1 MGAAEPPGGAVERT
15 VFTVGHSN
23 HSTDDFLA
31 LLAGHRIGAVADVRS
46 APYSRFAPRFDREA
60 LAAALRGAGVAYA
73 WLGCALGGRPDDP
86 ACYDN
91 GRVDYARVAGTNGF
105 RRGIERVLA
114 MAEARRVALMCAE
127 KDPLDCH
134 RTLLAGRA
142 LDDRGVAVAHILAD
156 GGLEPHMRTMDRLIA
171 KFDLR
176 PDGDLFRPPRARG
189 ELVAEAI
196 ARQSAGAAFAR
207 AAPEARPEGRRCAY

>member
-1 MGAAEPPGGAVERT
+1 MSASEPPGGAAKRP

-23 HSTDDFLA
+23 HSLEAFLA
-31 LLAGHRIGAVADVRS
+31 LLAGRRIDAVADVRS

-60 LAAALRGAGVAYA
+60 LAAALQGAGVAYD
-73 WLGCALGGRPDDP
+73 WLGRALGGRPDDP
-86 ACYDN
+86 ACYRR
-91 GRVDYARVAGTNGF
+91 GRVDYARVAGTSGF
-105 RRGIERVLA
+105 RRGLERVLA

-134 RTLLAGRA
+134 RTLLVARA

-156 GGLEPHMRTMDRLIA
+156 GGLEPHARTMDRLIA

-176 PDGDLFRPPRARG
+176 PDGDLFRPPRTRG
-189 ELVAEAI
+189 ELAAEAI

-207 AAPEARPEGRRCAY
+207 AAPAARPEGRRCAY